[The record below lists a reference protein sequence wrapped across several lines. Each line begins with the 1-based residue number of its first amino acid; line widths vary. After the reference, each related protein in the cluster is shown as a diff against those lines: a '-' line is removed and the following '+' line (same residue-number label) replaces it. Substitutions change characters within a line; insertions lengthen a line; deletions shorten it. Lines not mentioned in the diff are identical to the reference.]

1 MRKMAKTKIEWTDIT
16 WNPITGCTPV
26 SEGCQHC
33 YAERMA
39 KRLAG
44 RFGYPK
50 DDPFRVT
57 FHPDRL
63 DEYLKWWRKAKRI
76 FVCSM
81 GDLFH
86 KNVNLSW
93 LDNIFHIIK
102 LCPQHTFIILTKRPE
117 NIESMLYDS
126 NILGE
131 DDYLSNVHLGVSV
144 ENSRYLK
151 RIDWLS
157 GRIPAKIK
165 FISFE
170 PLIGPISN
178 FDFLLEGIDWVIV
191 GGESGPGARLMHPN
205 WVRSIRNQC
214 TKAGIPFFFKQWGEW
229 APIVTLNI
237 ETMVKVGKKQAGR
250 LLDGRKWSELP

>member
-1 MRKMAKTKIEWTDIT
+1 
-16 WNPITGCTPV
+16 
-26 SEGCQHC
+26 
-33 YAERMA
+33 MA

-117 NIESMLYDS
+117 NIELMLYDS
-126 NILGE
+126 NILEGG
-131 DDYLSNVHLGVSV
+131 DYLPNVHLGVSV
-144 ENSRYLK
+144 ENQHWATERISTLFDIPAAK
-151 RIDWLS
+151 RIINIEPMLESIDLS
-157 GRIPAKIK
+157 KI
-165 FISFE
+165 FRWNDINGVM
-170 PLIGPISN
+170 L
-178 FDFLLEGIDWVIV
+178 
-191 GGESGPGARLMHPN
+191 GGESGPGARVIHAD
-205 WVRSIRNQC
+205 WVRLVKDQC
-214 TKAGIPFFFKQWGEW
+214 VEAGIPFFFKQWGEW
-229 APIVTLNI
+229 TPIVTLNI

-250 LLDGRKWSELP
+250 LLDGREWSELP